1 MGLDF
6 YISNVYKPIFA
17 KHFHKADRITEDK
30 VFSRPLLLFVYIQIE
45 NVY

>member
-6 YISNVYKPIFA
+6 YISNAHKPIFA
-17 KHFHKADRITEDK
+17 KHFIKQAGIAEDK
-30 VFSRPLLLFVYIQIE
+30 VFSWPLLSVYIQIE